1 MNVLDPRSIV
11 VISAVLAVVVLIIL
25 ISLRRNAS
33 PAIKGIGEWVT
44 AFTAIILVVV
54 LLVSREKLHPVVG
67 HALSNAI
74 LVMAVMLFDV
84 GLKKYYGKAVS
95 YMPVLLVGAALLS
108 VLIFIWLAGY
118 SARVRLALVTSV
130 LLCVYA
136 IASWNLLRNAS
147 GTFGER
153 ITQIALLVPALGVT
167 LRLLTVGDV
176 EQNPPLFQAT
186 PIQSFYLAS
195 LGAGMLTAGVGFI
208 LMVNE
213 RTKAELEKL
222 ARSLEQTM
230 LELRQQNEIKS
241 RFLAYAGHDIR
252 QPLQAIHLLLAG
264 LMESG
269 LQPAQGQ
276 TARMIESSVQAL
288 TDLLDA
294 LLDLSKL
301 DAGVVKPHLQPLDL
315 DAQLA
320 QLVQEFTPQACAK
333 GLQLRLH
340 LPAEEFAVYTDARLL
355 SSVLRNL
362 IANAI
367 RYTRAGGVL
376 VSARRIRAGLKVQ
389 VWDTG
394 IGISD
399 ADLLHVFD
407 EYYQVDN
414 PQRERSKGLG
424 LGLSI
429 VSRISELLDLK
440 LVCRSRL
447 GRGTVMEIVLPL
459 AHQGQAVV
467 AAPEAEPQGVNFSG
481 VRIVLVEDADDVAAA
496 LVAWLQALGAQVRHF
511 RSAEEALLDPGTLAA
526 DIVLS
531 DYRLPGQLSGLA
543 FLNLLRER
551 APKDVRGALLT
562 GDTSSR
568 FIEQVAASGW
578 PILFKPVHPRE
589 LKALLK
595 WLLDSAALP
604 ERV

>member
-11 VISAVLAVVVLIIL
+11 VISAVLAVVTLVIL

-33 PAIKGIGEWVT
+33 HTIKGIGEWVT

-54 LLVSREKLHPVVG
+54 LLVTRENLHPVVG
-67 HALSNAI
+67 HALSNTI

-84 GLKKYYGKAVS
+84 GLKKYYGKAAS
-95 YMPVLLVGAALLS
+95 YMPVLLVGAAVLS
-108 VLIFIWLAGY
+108 VLIFIWFAEY

-136 IASWNLLRNAS
+136 VASWNLLRNAS
-147 GTFGER
+147 GTLGER
-153 ITQIALLVPALGVT
+153 ITQIALLVPALGIT
-167 LRLLTVGDV
+167 LRLVTVGDV
-176 EQNPPLFQAT
+176 EQNPPLFKAT

-195 LGAGMLTAGVGFI
+195 LGAGILSAGVGFI

-222 ARSLEQTM
+222 ARNLEQTM

-269 LQPAQGQ
+269 LQPKQGQ
-276 TARMIESSVQAL
+276 TARQIESSVHAL

-320 QLVQEFTPQACAK
+320 QLVQEFTPQACAR
-333 GLQLRLH
+333 GLKLRLK
-340 LPAEEFAVYTDARLL
+340 LPAEELTVYTDARLL

-367 RYTRAGGVL
+367 RYTQAGGVL
-376 VSARRIRAGLKVQ
+376 VSARRVRAGLKVQ

-399 ADLLHVFD
+399 EHLAHVFE

-414 PQRERSKGLG
+414 PQRDRGKGLG

-429 VSRISELLDLK
+429 VSRISELLELK
-440 LVCRSRL
+440 VACRSRP

-459 AHQGQAVV
+459 AAARPALATAPAV
-467 AAPEAEPQGVNFSG
+467 EPAGFNFSG
-481 VRIVLVEDADDVAAA
+481 VGIVLVEDALDVAAA
-496 LVAWLQALGAQVRHF
+496 LLTWLQAQGAQVRHY
-511 RSAEEALLDPGTLAA
+511 RSAEDALQDPATLVA

-531 DYRLPGQLSGLA
+531 DYRLPGKLSGLDL
-543 FLNLLRER
+543 LNLLRAR
-551 APKDVRGALLT
+551 MPRDVQGALLT
-562 GDTSSR
+562 GDTSSK

-595 WLLDSAALP
+595 WLIESAALP

>member
-11 VISAVLAVVVLIIL
+11 VISAVLAVVTLVIL

-33 PAIKGIGEWVT
+33 HTIKGIGEWVT

-54 LLVSREKLHPVVG
+54 LLVTRENLHPVVG
-67 HALSNAI
+67 HALSNTI

-84 GLKKYYGKAVS
+84 GLKKYYGKAAS
-95 YMPVLLVGAALLS
+95 YMPVLLVGAAVLS
-108 VLIFIWLAGY
+108 VLIFIWFAEY

-136 IASWNLLRNAS
+136 VASWNLLRNAS
-147 GTFGER
+147 GTLGER
-153 ITQIALLVPALGVT
+153 ITQIALLVPALGIT
-167 LRLLTVGDV
+167 LRLVTVGDV
-176 EQNPPLFQAT
+176 EQNPPLFKAT

-195 LGAGMLTAGVGFI
+195 LGAGILSAGVGFI

-222 ARSLEQTM
+222 ARNLEQTM

-269 LQPAQGQ
+269 LQPKQGQ
-276 TARMIESSVQAL
+276 TARQIESSVHAL

-320 QLVQEFTPQACAK
+320 QLVQEFTPQACAR
-333 GLQLRLH
+333 GLKLRLK
-340 LPAEEFAVYTDARLL
+340 LPAEELTVFTDARLL

-367 RYTRAGGVL
+367 RYTQAGGVL
-376 VSARRIRAGLKVQ
+376 VSARRVRAGLKVQ

-399 ADLLHVFD
+399 EHLAHVFE

-414 PQRERSKGLG
+414 PQRDRGKGLG

-429 VSRISELLDLK
+429 VSRISALLELK
-440 LVCRSRL
+440 VACRSRP

-459 AHQGQAVV
+459 AAARPALATAPAV
-467 AAPEAEPQGVNFSG
+467 EPAGFNFSG
-481 VRIVLVEDADDVAAA
+481 VGIVLVEDALDVAAA
-496 LVAWLQALGAQVRHF
+496 LLTWLQAQGAQVRHY
-511 RSAEEALLDPGTLAA
+511 RSAEDALQDPATLVA

-531 DYRLPGQLSGLA
+531 DYRLPGKLSGLDL
-543 FLNLLRER
+543 LNLLRAR
-551 APKDVRGALLT
+551 MPRDVQGALLT
-562 GDTSSR
+562 GDTSSK

-595 WLLDSAALP
+595 WLIESAALP

>member
-11 VISAVLAVVVLIIL
+11 VISAVLAVVTLVIL

-33 PAIKGIGEWVT
+33 HTIKGIGEWVT
-44 AFTAIILVVV
+44 AFTAGILVAV
-54 LLVSREKLHPVVG
+54 LLVSRENLHPIVG
-67 HALSNAI
+67 HALANTI
-74 LVMAVMLFDV
+74 LVMMVMLFDL
-84 GLKKYYGKAVS
+84 GLKKFYGKTIS
-95 YMPVLLVGAALLS
+95 FTPLLLVGAGLL
-108 VLIFIWLAGY
+108 VTLTVVWFAGY
-118 SARVRLALVTSV
+118 SARIRLALVTSV

-136 IASWNLLRNAS
+136 LAFWNLLRNAS
-147 GTFGER
+147 GTLGER
-153 ITQIALLVPALGVT
+153 ITQIALVAPVLGIT
-167 LRLLTVGDV
+167 LRLLTVGDI

-195 LGAGMLTAGVGFI
+195 LGAGILTAGVGFI

-222 ARSLEQTM
+222 ACSLEQTM

-269 LQPAQGQ
+269 LQPKQGQ
-276 TARMIESSVQAL
+276 TARQIESSVHAL

-315 DAQLA
+315 DGQLA
-320 QLVQEFTPQACAK
+320 QLVQEFTPQACAR
-333 GLQLRLH
+333 GLKLRLK
-340 LPAEEFAVYTDARLL
+340 LPAEEFFVFTDARLL

-367 RYTRAGGVL
+367 RYTQAGGVL
-376 VSARRIRAGLKVQ
+376 VSARRVRAGLKVQ

-399 ADLLHVFD
+399 EHLPHVFE

-414 PQRERSKGLG
+414 PQRDRGKGLG

-429 VSRISELLDLK
+429 VSRISELLELK
-440 LVCRSRL
+440 VACRSRP

-459 AHQGQAVV
+459 AAARPAV
-467 AAPEAEPQGVNFSG
+467 ATAPAVEPAGFNFSG
-481 VRIVLVEDADDVAAA
+481 VGIVLVEDALDVAAA
-496 LVAWLQALGAQVRHF
+496 LLTWLQAQGAQVRHY
-511 RSAEEALLDPGTLAA
+511 RSAEDALQDPATLVA

-531 DYRLPGQLSGLA
+531 DYRLPGKLSGLDL
-543 FLNLLRER
+543 LNLLRAR
-551 APKDVRGALLT
+551 MPRDVQGALLT
-562 GDTSSR
+562 GDTSSK

-595 WLLDSAALP
+595 WLIESAALP

>member
-11 VISAVLAVVVLIIL
+11 VISAVLAVVTLVIL

-33 PAIKGIGEWVT
+33 HTIKGIGEWVT

-54 LLVSREKLHPVVG
+54 LLVTRENLHPVVG
-67 HALSNAI
+67 HALSNTI

-84 GLKKYYGKAVS
+84 GLKKYYGKAAS
-95 YMPVLLVGAALLS
+95 YMPVLLVGAAVLS
-108 VLIFIWLAGY
+108 VLIFIWFAEY

-136 IASWNLLRNAS
+136 VASWNLLRNAS
-147 GTFGER
+147 GTLGER
-153 ITQIALLVPALGVT
+153 ITQIALLVPALGIT
-167 LRLLTVGDV
+167 LRLVTVGDV
-176 EQNPPLFQAT
+176 EQNPPLFKAT

-195 LGAGMLTAGVGFI
+195 LGAGILSAGVGFI

-222 ARSLEQTM
+222 ARNLEQTM

-269 LQPAQGQ
+269 LQPKQGQ
-276 TARMIESSVQAL
+276 TARQIESSVHAL

-320 QLVQEFTPQACAK
+320 QLVQEFTPQACAR
-333 GLQLRLH
+333 GLKLRLK
-340 LPAEEFAVYTDARLL
+340 LPAEELTVFTDARLL

-367 RYTRAGGVL
+367 RYTQAGGVL
-376 VSARRIRAGLKVQ
+376 VSARRVRAGLKVQ

-399 ADLLHVFD
+399 EHLAHVFE

-414 PQRERSKGLG
+414 PQRDRGKGLG

-429 VSRISELLDLK
+429 VSRISELLELK
-440 LVCRSRL
+440 VACRSRP

-459 AHQGQAVV
+459 AAARPALATAPAV
-467 AAPEAEPQGVNFSG
+467 EPAGFNFSG
-481 VRIVLVEDADDVAAA
+481 VGIVLVEDALDVAAA
-496 LVAWLQALGAQVRHF
+496 LLTWLQAQGAQVRHY
-511 RSAEEALLDPGTLAA
+511 RSAEDALQDPATLVA

-531 DYRLPGQLSGLA
+531 DYRLPGKLSGLDL
-543 FLNLLRER
+543 LNLLRAR
-551 APKDVRGALLT
+551 MPRDVQGALLT
-562 GDTSSR
+562 GDTSSK

-595 WLLDSAALP
+595 WLIESAALP